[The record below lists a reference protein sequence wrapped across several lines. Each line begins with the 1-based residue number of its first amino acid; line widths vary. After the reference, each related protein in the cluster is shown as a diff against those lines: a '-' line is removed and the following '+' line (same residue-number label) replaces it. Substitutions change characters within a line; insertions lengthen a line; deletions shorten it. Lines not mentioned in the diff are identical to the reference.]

1 MAFVNCKYEPSGI
14 GSFVL
19 CTGGDLGIITSIN
32 PPSQCRQVVY
42 ISGRNVGSWDYI
54 EDAYIEKVIGKISN
68 QNEV

>member
-1 MAFVNCKYEPSGI
+1 MGFVNGNCEPSGI

-19 CTGGDLGIITSIN
+19 CTGGHLGIITSID
-32 PPSQCRQVVY
+32 PPSRCRQVVY

-54 EDAYIEKVIGKISN
+54 EDACIEKVIGKISN